1 MTLTKNEDIKLHDA
15 NIRKMGVPWFEKS
28 SFLNGMK
35 MPWYSASS
43 FIFCPEPTIIK
54 DIWMRTIPVTIMAII
69 SNVLLWQLLVI
80 TYVKSYFSTI
90 TRQIHNG
97 FWKTPCSW
105 RFYGHG
111 LTYVIIL
118 FWVNIMTQKW
128 AKLPWKL
135 SVAQKSEPVLQRA
148 LHKDISRIIKFF
160 FFSQTNLVLKFNL
173 NLVLIE

>member
-1 MTLTKNEDIKLHDA
+1 
-15 NIRKMGVPWFEKS
+15 MGVRRFEKS

-43 FIFCPEPTIIK
+43 FIFCPEPTIIE

-80 TYVKSYFSTI
+80 TYVKSYFLTI
-90 TRQIHNG
+90 TRHIHNG

-111 LTYVIIL
+111 RTYVIIL

-135 SVAQKSEPVLQRA
+135 SVAQNPSL
-148 LHKDISRIIKFF
+148 FF
-160 FFSQTNLVLKFNL
+160 KENCTKTFHLFLNSSFSLRQTWFL
-173 NLVLIE
+173 NSTST